1 MLFKLLYLR
10 GTLLMSSCLIHG
22 PAFST
27 YHLLWTS
34 IHRIYRCEIDLRVC
48 SILRWLVQDCNLAR
62 CRLIYLVHLLDC
74 GTLTLTVVWR
84 VYLLYW
90 ANELI
95 NFAIVWQKSVF
106 ECRRLDLTNMLSLVK
121 TWLWWLLIHQL
132 QSLRWALM
140 FFTLNHLHIPRR
152 TSPSVTN
159 SRQTVKITIL
169 ITLNHLLN
177 LAFIPRI
184 QSIYAASSTL
194 EALLRVRTIPVQVQY
209 FALHHLQIDIGTL
222 FIVLLRPLSTTLNL
236 LTLYEIVPFRPI
248 QMVIMLHLVVS
259 WCVSLIKYL
268 HGIWPFSRGILRWLL
283 KVSTILDMLSWALDG
298 MAIWILDGWDG
309 LISIPTIDILRLVIH
324 NGPIILHAMVI
335 ILFLAKH
342 SLYPFVWM

>member
-1 MLFKLLYLR
+1 
-10 GTLLMSSCLIHG
+10 
-22 PAFST
+22 
-27 YHLLWTS
+27 
-34 IHRIYRCEIDLRVC
+34 
-48 SILRWLVQDCNLAR
+48 
-62 CRLIYLVHLLDC
+62 
-74 GTLTLTVVWR
+74 
-84 VYLLYW
+84 
-90 ANELI
+90 
-95 NFAIVWQKSVF
+95 
-106 ECRRLDLTNMLSLVK
+106 
-121 TWLWWLLIHQL
+121 
-132 QSLRWALM
+132 M

-259 WCVSLIKYL
+259 
-268 HGIWPFSRGILRWLL
+268 
-283 KVSTILDMLSWALDG
+283 
-298 MAIWILDGWDG
+298 
-309 LISIPTIDILRLVIH
+309 
-324 NGPIILHAMVI
+324 
-335 ILFLAKH
+335 
-342 SLYPFVWM
+342 